1 MTARIPKSFKLTF
14 KPNWYRMSVFRGS
27 RVNLSTPTFSNINL
41 TKKIEIYFLFQKL
54 RNNGCNNLYFHLY
67 TFDMSYKLVSNV
79 SFPWQPG
86 KSVNPNFPNINL
98 TKKIEIYFLFQK
110 LRNNGCN
117 NLYFHLYTFD
127 MSYKLVSYLTLL
139 SECGLLNSL
148 TPFTSNINLTEA
160 ITNLLVPWKSNQK
173 LLQYSP
179 FKT

>member
-27 RVNLSTPTFSNINL
+27 RVNLSTPTFS
-41 TKKIEIYFLFQKL
+41 
-54 RNNGCNNLYFHLY
+54 
-67 TFDMSYKLVSNV
+67 
-79 SFPWQPG
+79 
-86 KSVNPNFPNINL
+86 NINL